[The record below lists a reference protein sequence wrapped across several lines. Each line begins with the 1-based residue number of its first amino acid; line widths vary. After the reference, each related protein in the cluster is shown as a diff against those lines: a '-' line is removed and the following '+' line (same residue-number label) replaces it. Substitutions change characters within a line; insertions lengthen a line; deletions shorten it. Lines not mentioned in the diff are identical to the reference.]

1 MLWIAGLPQGVIVIP
16 NVLPQPLVQH
26 MNSVID
32 GACADG
38 IIDDE
43 RSSDRFNFAQV
54 AALDPAFMETMA
66 SPTTLEVI
74 RVMCG
79 DWLRLDHA
87 CTFDACLAHARGRTL
102 CCACPLTDS
111 SVPAQTAFIWIIPGA
126 VARTCTAAT
135 AWRLASTSTSGFKGA
150 CTTV

>member
-1 MLWIAGLPQGVIVIP
+1 MFEFDLNVRSPRCRLLSSSRVIASGTELPARVVQGVIVIP
-16 NVLPQPLVQH
+16 NVLPQQLVQH

-38 IIDDE
+38 IIEDE
-43 RSSDRFNFAQV
+43 RNSDRFNFTKV
-54 AALDPAFMETMA
+54 AALDPAFLETMA

-87 CTFDACLAHARGRTL
+87 CAFRPTPSYPHTRFLPRT
-102 CCACPLTDS
+102 
-111 SVPAQTAFIWIIPGA
+111 
-126 VARTCTAAT
+126 
-135 AWRLASTSTSGFKGA
+135 
-150 CTTV
+150 

>member
-1 MLWIAGLPQGVIVIP
+1 MSPALVHGTALSCSAGPTSRGALLQGVIVIP
-16 NVLPQPLVQH
+16 NVLPQSLVQH

-43 RSSDRFNFAQV
+43 RRSDRFNFAKV
-54 AALDPAFMETMA
+54 AALDPSFLETMA

-87 CTFDACLAHARGRTL
+87 CAFRPTPHLPTH
-102 CCACPLTDS
+102 
-111 SVPAQTAFIWIIPGA
+111 SVLPH
-126 VARTCTAAT
+126 
-135 AWRLASTSTSGFKGA
+135 S
-150 CTTV
+150 